1 MKFLKISIVIFIV
14 CAIVLL
20 IKLTIFY
27 STTQNQ
33 IIWDATTT
41 QKVIELPDAPYDCK
55 ILKAVIGDDV
65 EFCKLKIARPIVFGQ
80 PMVMGDFNRL
90 TNRIRITKETNNS
103 SIAHE
108 LKHYAISCTR
118 KTGDEE
124 LCVRSAQKME
134 LELDLIK
141 S

>member
-1 MKFLKISIVIFIV
+1 MIFIV
-14 CAIVLL
+14 CAIVLFV
-20 IKLTIFY
+20 KLTVFY
-27 STTQNQ
+27 PTTQNQ
-33 IIWDATTT
+33 IIWDAVTT
-41 QKVIELPDAPYDCK
+41 QKIIELPDSPYDCK
-55 ILKAVIGDDV
+55 ILKAVIGGDV

-80 PMVMGDFNRL
+80 PMVMGDFNRT
-90 TNRIRITKETNNS
+90 TNRIRITQETNNS

-141 S
+141 